1 MGYSENELPLQ
12 LAIDL
17 KRYYPD
23 LVRVCQNR
31 LNTFAYRLTGSP
43 QRVSIAI
50 PADRKTADRKEWK
63 SGLGHRIT

>member
-23 LVRVCQNR
+23 LVRFYQNR
-31 LNTFAYRLTGSP
+31 LYTFAYRLTGSP
-43 QRVSIAI
+43 QDAEYQF
-50 PADRKTADRKEWK
+50 AF
-63 SGLGHRIT
+63 